1 MCFDAAPSLAIAE
14 AFGAALQ
21 SVGIAPGA
29 PVPEAQLLRLRVL
42 KNAQREL
49 FHTRGTAAQRD
60 QLAELLAGA
69 AAAGAAGP
77 GR

>member
-1 MCFDAAPSLAIAE
+1 MCLDAAPSPATAE
-14 AFGAALQ
+14 AFGAALR

-29 PVPEAQLLRLRVL
+29 SVPEAQLLRLRVL

-60 QLAELLAGA
+60 QLAGLLVG